1 MRFFS
6 LFFVLTVAPTC
17 LAGIFTSSGT
27 IDFTGQTGSL
37 TSPGGSVTFSGWKFT
52 LIQDNLKGSVTIA
65 SDSDRVEANN
75 KNVAVLAGSVTV
87 GAKPQ
92 MTLEKD
98 DGGSFS
104 LGTIDFG
111 GNKISDNSKWA
122 DTVRITDSSP
132 SGSGAFY
139 DFNLDTSSTSYQT
152 MSVQT
157 TFASVTKVTFQ
168 GISTDS
174 FANFTVDNIQFGD
187 AYDPG
192 NPAVPEPTTLAS
204 LSMMML
210 GGLACGRR
218 RRRAVLISQA
228 IKQ

>member
-6 LFFVLTVAPTC
+6 LFLVLAVSPTC

-27 IDFTGQTGSL
+27 IDFTGQTAAL
-37 TSPGGSVTFSGWKFT
+37 TSHGGSASFSGWKFT
-52 LIQDNLKGSVTIA
+52 LNQDNFKGSVSIT
-65 SDSDRVEANN
+65 SGTNRVEANN
-75 KNVAVLAGSVTV
+75 KNAAVLGGIAEV

-92 MTLEKD
+92 MTLEKV
-98 DGGSFS
+98 DGGTFS

-122 DTVRITDSSP
+122 DTVRITDSSS

-157 TFASVTKVTFQ
+157 IFASVTKVTFQ

-174 FANFTVDNIQFGD
+174 FANFTIDNIQHGD
-187 AYDPG
+187 AYDAG
-192 NPAVPEPTTLAS
+192 NRAVPEPTILAS
-204 LSMMML
+204 LSMIMF
-210 GGLACGRR
+210 GSFVRGRR
-218 RRRAVLISQA
+218 RRRAGIDKA
-228 IKQ
+228 CN